1 MTLVYSF
8 LFCGLICLIGQI
20 ILDNTSFTP
29 GHITTLLV
37 VIGAALGIFNL
48 YDQIASVVGAGA
60 NVPIMSF
67 GNVLVGAAYEGYQQ
81 MGFLGLI
88 GNMLSSVSVGI
99 VSAVV
104 IALIMVMIAKV
115 KD

>member
-8 LFCGLICLIGQI
+8 LFCGIICLIGQI

-48 YDQIASVVGAGA
+48 YDKIASVVGAGA

-67 GNVLVGAAYEGYQQ
+67 GNVLLNAAYEGYRQ
-81 MGFLGLI
+81 MGLLGLI
-88 GNMLSSVSVGI
+88 GNMLSSVSIGI
-99 VSAVV
+99 VTAVL
-104 IALIMVMIAKV
+104 ISLIMVTIAKV